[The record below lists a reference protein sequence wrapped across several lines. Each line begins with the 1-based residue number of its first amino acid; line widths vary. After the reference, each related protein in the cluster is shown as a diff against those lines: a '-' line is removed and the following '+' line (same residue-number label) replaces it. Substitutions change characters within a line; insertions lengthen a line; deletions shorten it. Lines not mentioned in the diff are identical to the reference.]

1 MHLHLNIQS
10 ASKTVIIRLIKYSPA
25 KMNHDLAVESFPF
38 TNKYEGREENYRDL
52 TKHSWNPVISP
63 FCFPYSVSWQKD

>member
-38 TNKYEGREENYRDL
+38 TNKYEGREEIIE
-52 TKHSWNPVISP
+52 T
-63 FCFPYSVSWQKD
+63 